1 MGKLAPSLS
10 IISSRWPKNGQYERS
25 SPRFR
30 CFGHAVVPSTS
41 EREACSPHMVMV
53 VVWSLKPVC
62 EVRSQGV
69 NSKPF
74 HLTADVGSSDEE
86 PRGAGLLRRM
96 VVPQHSA
103 DRLCGTPRAQIHAV
117 VRGLQV
123 ALYVNTLCTRTP
135 CFSMSDLMSGQE
147 IAAIE
152 RLSFPDG

>member
-1 MGKLAPSLS
+1 MGKLAPSLA

-41 EREACSPHMVMV
+41 EREACSPHMVMF

-69 NSKPF
+69 DSLPPHCRRALKR
-74 HLTADVGSSDEE
+74 
-86 PRGAGLLRRM
+86 RGATRSGLLRRM
-96 VVPQHSA
+96 DVPQHSA
-103 DRLCGTPRAQIHAV
+103 DRLCGTPRAQMHAL

-152 RLSFPDG
+152 RLSFADG